1 MRICHH
7 WSKYPPRFHFEHH
20 ESILSLH
27 ASIVGVLG
35 PPLLLNFDFD
45 AVSDPD
51 PAFDFDVDPEPA
63 FFSHRVANADM
74 DPSSQNDAY
83 PDPQH

>member
-1 MRICHH
+1 
-7 WSKYPPRFHFEHH
+7 
-20 ESILSLH
+20 
-27 ASIVGVLG
+27 VGVLG

-83 PDPQH
+83 PNPQHCFSLGTVIVWTGGLVSIC